1 MSEARPRV
9 LAVLPGFYPST
20 IIGVSKPLQRLHMQ
34 GAITLD
40 LTLQALVSRA
50 TIARADVVVLC
61 GEAHPRCRQILD
73 WIRGAERPLVYELDD
88 NRLEI
93 PPEIPGLDYARHP
106 AQRALVLACIQQA
119 DMVRVY
125 SPALKE
131 LVLPH
136 NARTELVDG
145 PLDWSLLPPD
155 PIARRTNTVR
165 LVYAT
170 SRRQDS
176 VSRTI
181 IAPLQR
187 ALQAAPQAELTIW
200 GPSIREFEGHPQV
213 RHRPF
218 IRNYDR
224 FFERFA
230 REGFD
235 IGLAP
240 LPDDIFHRGK
250 SNNKFREYAASGVA
264 GIYSDMSV
272 YNTCVVHGRTGLLV
286 PNDPE
291 SWRES
296 LTLLIEDAAL
306 RATIAANAR
315 EEARLRYNETVSGD
329 AWLRAIRGLARS
341 PQALPN
347 GTGSPPPSADGHFAA
362 IGRLAA
368 HAMQLGGKAAHTL
381 RQGDYA
387 AMGRRTVD
395 HAINLAHL
403 AAWGLRRGQRP
414 AGPT

>member
-1 MSEARPRV
+1 MTASRPRV
-9 LAVLPGFYPST
+9 LAILPGFYPST

-40 LTLQALVSRA
+40 LTLQALVNRA

-61 GEAHPRCRQILD
+61 GEAHPRCRQVLD
-73 WIRGAERPLVYELDD
+73 WIRETGRPLVYELDD

-93 PPEIPGLDYARHP
+93 PPEIPGLDYARDP

-119 DMVRVY
+119 DVVRVY
-125 SPALKE
+125 SPTLKE

-136 NARTELVDG
+136 NPRTELVDG
-145 PLDWSLLPPD
+145 PLDWSLVPPTAA
-155 PIARRTNTVR
+155 ARRTNTVR

-176 VSRTI
+176 VSLAI

-187 ALQAAPQAELTIW
+187 ALEDAPQAELTIW
-200 GPSIREFEGHPQV
+200 GPSIPEFDGHPQV

-230 REGFD
+230 RAGFD

-264 GIYSDMSV
+264 GIYSDMPV

-296 LTLLIEDAAL
+296 LMLLIEDATL

-315 EEARLRYNETVSGD
+315 EEARLRYNEAASGD
-329 AWLRAIRGLARS
+329 AWLTAIRGLAKR

-347 GTGSPPPSADGHFAA
+347 GTSPPPPSAHGHLAA
-362 IGRLAA
+362 TGRIWAHAMELGRKAA
-368 HAMQLGGKAAHTL
+368 HALQ
-381 RQGDYA
+381 QGNYG
-387 AMGRRTVD
+387 AMGRRTAD
-395 HAINLAHL
+395 HAVNLAHL
-403 AAWGLRRGQRP
+403 AAWGLRRRRRAVG
-414 AGPT
+414 AE